1 VDSVHMGRELVNER
15 AQQAA
20 LKGST
25 FERPLSLS
33 DFQSLARPALMRMMR
48 MAGKMRLNGYW

>member
-1 VDSVHMGRELVNER
+1 MGRELVNER
-15 AQQAA
+15 AQQVA